1 MSWGSLDRYFGL
13 DSAASTNGGYKREG
27 MAHVDL
33 DIDFALEVSEVGS
46 TFIPD
51 SAIHKAPFLSVKKV
65 RKCFCDSEYR
75 MALDADC

>member
-1 MSWGSLDRYFGL
+1 
-13 DSAASTNGGYKREG
+13 